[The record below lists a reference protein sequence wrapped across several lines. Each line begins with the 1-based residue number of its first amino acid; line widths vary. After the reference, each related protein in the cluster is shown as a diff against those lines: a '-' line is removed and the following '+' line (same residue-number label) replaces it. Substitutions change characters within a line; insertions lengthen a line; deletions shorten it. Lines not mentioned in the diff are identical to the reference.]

1 MKAYTANGIVKQRK
15 QVSNSVNNLRIK
27 VTPHPRSYA
36 IRRIPTAYWVTP
48 ITEIVDEGV
57 TIRYIVINGVPL
69 SSVEC
74 GIMPSGCLVNEYGEP
89 AGRMSD
95 MFIRDNMRELSAK
108 VLTCNR
114 KTTYTTYV
122 GLMFEDSADAIEW
135 SKIIAR
141 QLSFHNEIA
150 RRKMTSHILKLR
162 KLFKSL

>member
-1 MKAYTANGIVKQRK
+1 MEAYTANGIVRQRK
-15 QVSNSVNNLRIK
+15 QVSDSVNGLRIA
-27 VTPHPRSYA
+27 VTSHPRSYA
-36 IRRIPTAYWVTP
+36 IRRVPTTYWVTP
-48 ITEIVDEGV
+48 ITEIVGEGI
-57 TIRYIVINGVPL
+57 TIKYIVVNGVPL
-69 SSVEC
+69 SSIEL
-74 GIMPSGCLVNEYGEP
+74 GIMPSGCLVNEYGNP
-89 AGRMSD
+89 TGKVSD
-95 MFIRDNMRELSAK
+95 LFIANNMRELSAK

-162 KLFKSL
+162 KLFKGL